1 MRLTKGVYDNLTFGI
16 VGKPNESMSGL
27 FGLYEG
33 QIRGS
38 SVVHN
43 GGWYNNLGE
52 KIGWGDLSEKD
63 LQKISRDLKSDE
75 AFIVLGE
82 HESFWNFVTHY
93 GVVGALCQTKSEE
106 QNPGLDYVIKYARY
120 AIFSNQIMNL
130 FSLENSN
137 REDLKLELKKRLD
150 EINVI

>member
-1 MRLTKGVYDNLTFGI
+1 MRLTKGLYNNLIVGI
-16 VGKPNESMSGL
+16 VGKPNESMSDL
-27 FGLYEG
+27 FGLFTG
-33 QIRGS
+33 QIRSS
-38 SVVHN
+38 SVVNN

-52 KIGWGDLSEKD
+52 KIGWGDLSKND
-63 LQKISRDLKSDE
+63 LQKISRGLKSDE

-93 GVVGALCQTKSEE
+93 GVIGALCQTKPEE

-130 FSLENSN
+130 FSLEN

-150 EINVI
+150 EINAI